1 MTTATAPAPS
11 ASRARTPIPAARP
24 VTSPARRAARYA
36 LANTG
41 VTLRNGA
48 FMFFT
53 VALPTAMFL
62 MFNTI
67 YGAEAEGAAGVA
79 IMTNMAAYGSLGG
92 ALSAGALLQTE
103 RMSGWLRQLT
113 VAGLDPRGF
122 VVGKIVAGMAVI
134 LPALLVVVG
143 VGLTIGGVDLSL
155 GRAALVIAVLWAA
168 LLPMIILGLV
178 VALVLPVNAVQGAS
192 TIVLMVLALV
202 GGLWFPYDF
211 FPAWLQGVADWTPT
225 RAISLLGT
233 WAAFGGDLPLRGLVV
248 LGLWSLGLAMLASFL
263 FRRAARTSQR

>member
-92 ALSAGALLQTE
+92 ALNAGSLLQTE

-168 LLPMIILGLV
+168 MLPMIILGLV

-233 WAAFGGDLPLRGLVV
+233 WAAFGGDLPLRGLLV
-248 LGLWSLGLAMLASFL
+248 LGLWSLGLAVLASLL